1 MKHKHTLL
9 KIVDTLTNTSKQNQ
23 KLIPARSSVTNKTV
37 SLNYESCD
45 NRSVKKKDS
54 PVHSVSSYWNG
65 FSNVFMIS
73 ALTGDGLDALKVSDR

>member
-9 KIVDTLTNTSKQNQ
+9 KIVDTLTDTSKQNQ
-23 KLIPARSSVTNKTV
+23 KLIPARSSVMNKTV

-45 NRSVKKKDS
+45 NRSVKKKYS
-54 PVHSVSSYWNG
+54 PVSSCWNG